1 MNSHK
6 FPRMPYVEPPTV
18 RKIKPRSFGIAC
30 NGGVMVYPMPT
41 KMEQI
46 RHAYKQAS
54 SSSTST
60 SSSSSTSTLT
70 SNSYRYNSPVIIKQ
84 QLVDQQLLAQQYKHP
99 TIVTVDGSD
108 KPKPLSC
115 FPVIN

>member
-30 NGGVMVYPMPT
+30 NGGVMVYPMPP
-41 KMEQI
+41 KMEQML
-46 RHAYKQAS
+46 HAHTQS
-54 SSSTST
+54 ISSSTST
-60 SSSSSTSTLT
+60 LTLT